1 MTYRDAE
8 MLGPALLAY
17 LRLAAELDLQ
27 HIQVT
32 NVNLRDG
39 LLTEMA
45 HRGIWTDEFFNQV
58 LRSALN
64 LGRKFDFDEQHA
76 CHVAELCKTLFRAL
90 RTEHQLNLRYELILY
105 IAAILHEIGLYV
117 SYRSYHK
124 HSMYLILNSELFGL
138 GRRDVM
144 LVALAARYH
153 RRASPK
159 PTHDGYASLNVEHR
173 IAVAK
178 MAAILRVADALDD
191 SRSQRVRGIEC
202 TCEDSRLVIS
212 VPHVEDLSMEQL
224 ALKQKGSLF
233 EEIFGMQ
240 VLLRTVK
247 NGRETGP
254 IL

>member
-1 MTYRDAE
+1 M
-8 MLGPALLAY
+8 
-17 LRLAAELDLQ
+17 
-27 HIQVT
+27 
-32 NVNLRDG
+32 
-39 LLTEMA
+39 
-45 HRGIWTDEFFNQV
+45 
-58 LRSALN
+58 
-64 LGRKFDFDEQHA
+64 
-76 CHVAELCKTLFRAL
+76 
-90 RTEHQLNLRYELILY
+90 LY
-105 IAAILHEIGLYV
+105 IAALLHEIGLYI

-138 GRRDVM
+138 GRKDVM

-159 PTHDGYASLNVEHR
+159 PSHDGYASLNVEHR
-173 IAVAK
+173 IAVSK

-202 TCEDSRLVIS
+202 ICEDSRLVIS

-240 VLLRTVK
+240 VLLRTVRNARE
-247 NGRETGP
+247 NGP
-254 IL
+254 VL